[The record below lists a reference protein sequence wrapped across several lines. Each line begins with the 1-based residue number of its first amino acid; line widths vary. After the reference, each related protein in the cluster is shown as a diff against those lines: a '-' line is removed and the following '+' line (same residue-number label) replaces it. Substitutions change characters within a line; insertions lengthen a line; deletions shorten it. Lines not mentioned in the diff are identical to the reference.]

1 GHPIRFDEL
10 VRVVCDLKRIEEF
23 TPIAEAD
30 QQEGRPL
37 SELLEDAGRLP
48 DEEAEWRE
56 FLQRLWGEIEQL
68 PPLQRIA
75 YLLNFTAADGQLEL
89 FWIYGVATIRRIG
102 DILQM
107 TEDHFARLWSELELS
122 EQDRRRAESLTSPDE
137 RFAMLWQHLPL
148 ADASIA
154 RMLGTERQKVINLR
168 KAAGDRLS
176 RRMTRRDREA

>member
-1 GHPIRFDEL
+1 
-10 VRVVCDLKRIEEF
+10 LKRIEEF